1 MGSLNQGAQY
11 SKQKTKV
18 LSDLGLIQ
26 AFVKDSIEGKEVLL
40 SNSSLRAEKIY
51 DVNQLMDKAEGVLL
65 TFKLTDK
72 LPLFRLK
79 GDTSHW
85 EAINQVLVFHHYLL
99 VGEMDSRGFYQY
111 QYVKLPKGYQGNCT
125 KSVLLWRAWWRYRQ
139 RIVKGG
145 IPLEML
151 IRTRGT
157 WYPIRNVECGHGLIY
172 IQTLGQEIQ
181 LHSNDLVIWLGK
193 IT

>member
-1 MGSLNQGAQY
+1 M
-11 SKQKTKV
+11 

-26 AFVKDSIEGKEVLL
+26 TFVKDSIEGKEILL

-51 DVNQLMDKAEGVLL
+51 DTNQLMDKTEGVLL
-65 TFKLTDK
+65 TFKLTDR
-72 LPLFRLK
+72 LSLFSLK
-79 GDTSHW
+79 GYTSYW
-85 EAINQVLVFHHYLL
+85 ESISQVLVSHHYFLA
-99 VGEMDSRGFYQY
+99 GEIDSRGFYQY
-111 QYVKLPKGYQGNCT
+111 RYIKLPKGYQGNCT

-139 RIVKGG
+139 RILKGG

-151 IRTRGT
+151 IRTRDT
-157 WYPIRNVECGHGLIY
+157 WYPIKNIECGNGLIY

-181 LHSNDLVIWLGK
+181 VHSDDLIVWLGK

>member
-1 MGSLNQGAQY
+1 M
-11 SKQKTKV
+11 

-26 AFVKDSIEGKEVLL
+26 AFVKNSIEGQEVLL

-51 DVNQLMDKAEGVLL
+51 DSNQLTAKAEGLLL
-65 TFKLTDK
+65 TFKLTDQ

-79 GDTSHW
+79 GDTSYW
-85 EAINQVLVFHHYLL
+85 ESINQVLVFHHYLL
-99 VGEMDSRGFYQY
+99 MGKMDDRGFYQY
-111 QYVKLPKGYQGNCT
+111 QHVQLPKGYQGNCT
-125 KSVLLWRAWWRYRQ
+125 KAVLLWRAWWRYRQ
-139 RIVKGG
+139 RILKGG

-151 IRTRGT
+151 IRTRNT
-157 WYPIRNVECGHGLIY
+157 WYPIRNIECGHGLIY

-181 LHSNDLVIWLGK
+181 LQSNDLIVWLGK